1 MNTITTHNQ
10 NNSKE
15 ELTVVN
21 SYIRDAVVFIPAIIS
36 TLAWINGNINAVELV
51 EISAIGVSAAMIIQ
65 TYMNRMR

>member
-1 MNTITTHNQ
+1 M
-10 NNSKE
+10 
-15 ELTVVN
+15 VN

-51 EISAIGVSAAMIIQ
+51 EISAIGFSAVMIIQ